1 MQNTRF
7 IRLRFNCNAALGD
20 DNLEKCLS
28 LLSENLKEEVFQSIY
43 AGIEREEGDLI
54 AALDN
59 NQLTQKEYAE
69 QYVALRKKQID
80 AMFEFVE
87 KLTPADVLPNL
98 DGVYDRILIVK
109 CKNSPTNWE
118 TLFPNDRFIHLHI
131 ITFGEAP
138 PREFKNSDVIIFD
151 DLNCPG
157 LIGNRSEMK
166 RLATEMPLA
175 HLLYFGDARN
185 NPFMESKMKDEQEIY
200 GRMGNANTHITLHA
214 RLKELLEF
222 RQIFGPPLQTYI
234 VENMKDKLPLRAFIS
249 YSHRDEDYK
258 NELDLHLATM
268 KRQGLL
274 KVWQD
279 RKIQPGSDWD
289 DEIKRQ
295 MEDSHLI
302 FFMVSPG
309 FMGSDYIMEKEV
321 PHAMS
326 LHAAGKA
333 KVVPIFVKHVEWK
346 GTEFGRL
353 QGLPR
358 DEKFID
364 TQPNKDQAFA
374 TVAREL
380 RELIEHWGA

>member
-1 MQNTRF
+1 MQKQKNA
-7 IRLRFNCNAALGD
+7 RLRADCQAFIED
-20 DNLEKCLS
+20 DNLEECLKI
-28 LLSENLKEEVFQSIY
+28 LSEYFRESQEVIAQRGRLNGLRKEERLGTIAPDELRRERNKVRTALVAFVDENIL
-43 AGIEREEGDLI
+43 AEEPDEVLEGIH
-54 AALDN
+54 N
-59 NQLTQKEYAE
+59 
-69 QYVALRKKQID
+69 
-80 AMFEFVE
+80 
-87 KLTPADVLPNL
+87 
-98 DGVYDRILIVK
+98 RILIAS
-109 CKNSPTNWE
+109 CKDSPTDWE
-118 TLFPNDRFIHLHI
+118 RLFPKTRYTHRHIQKYTDPVPNDY
-131 ITFGEAP
+131 
-138 PREFKNSDVIIFD
+138 KNPDVIIFD

-157 LIGNRSEMK
+157 LLGNRNEMK
-166 RLATEMPLA
+166 RLALDMPLA
-175 HLLYFGDARN
+175 HLLYFGDSKS
-185 NPFMESKMKDEQEIY
+185 NPFLDSKMKDEQEIY
-200 GRMGNANTHITLHA
+200 ARMGNANTHITLHA

-222 RQIFGPPLQTYI
+222 RQIFGPPLQTFI
-234 VENMKDKLPLRAFIS
+234 LENMKDKLPLRAFIS

-279 RKIQPGSDWD
+279 RKILPGSDWD
-289 DEIKRQ
+289 DEIRQQ
-295 MEDSHLI
+295 MEDSHII

-321 PHAMS
+321 PLAMS

-380 RELIEHWGA
+380 RELIENWDG

>member
-1 MQNTRF
+1 MQKLKNA
-7 IRLRFNCNAALGD
+7 RLRAECQAYLED
-20 DNLEKCLS
+20 DNLEECLKR
-28 LLSENLKEEVFQSIY
+28 LSEHFKENQEV
-43 AGIEREEGDLI
+43 I
-54 AALDN
+54 AQRGRLN
-59 NQLTQKEYAE
+59 
-69 QYVALRKKQID
+69 ALRKEANQGVISSEESRRERNQVRV
-80 AMFEFVE
+80 ALITFVNE
-87 KLTPADVLPNL
+87 HILAEEADEVLE
-98 DGVYDRILIVK
+98 GIHHRILIAR
-109 CKNSPTNWE
+109 CLDSATNWE
-118 TLFPNDRFIHLHI
+118 RLFPNERYTHRHI
-131 ITFGEAP
+131 QKYADPVPDEY
-138 PREFKNSDVIIFD
+138 KNPDVIIFD

-157 LIGNRSEMK
+157 LRGNRNEMK
-166 RLATEMPLA
+166 RLALEMPFA
-175 HLLYFGDARN
+175 HLLYFGED
-185 NPFMESKMKDEQEIY
+185 NPFTKAKLQEEQEIY
-200 GRMGNANTHITLHA
+200 ARMGNANTHITLHA
-214 RLKELLEF
+214 RLKELLDF

-234 VENMKDKLPLRAFIS
+234 IENMKDKLPLRAFIS

-268 KRQGLL
+268 KRQGVL

-279 RKIQPGSDWD
+279 RKIQPGDDWD
-289 DEIKRQ
+289 EEIKRQ

-309 FMGSDYIMEKEV
+309 FMASDYIMEKEV

-380 RELIEHWGA
+380 RELIENWAK